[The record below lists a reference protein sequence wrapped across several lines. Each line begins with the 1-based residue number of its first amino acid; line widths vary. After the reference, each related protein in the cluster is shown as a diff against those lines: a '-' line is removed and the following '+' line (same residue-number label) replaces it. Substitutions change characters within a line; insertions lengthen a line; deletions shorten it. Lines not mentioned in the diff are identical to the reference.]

1 MPGVENSKRLLEDI
15 PNKIQ
20 NSLGIVADVNRLV
33 KDGRDYIEIRVS
45 PSSFPISYHGEF
57 HYRSRATKQQLTGVA
72 LSQFIM
78 HKTGFRWED
87 VTVDGISADDLD
99 IDSLRIFCRE
109 ALRRNRMSQEELNV
123 SNKELLDKL
132 HLTRDGKLKRSAIL
146 LFYHDP
152 SVIQNGCRVQIGKFG
167 EGADLQYQD
176 VLEGSL
182 IDTADK
188 VVDLIYLKYLKAK
201 ITFSH
206 DRRVELYPYARNAIR
221 ETVYNAIAH
230 NCYMFGTPIQ
240 IRIENDAMIIS
251 NRCVLPEGWTV
262 DTFMKPHDSVPY
274 NPDIANVF
282 YRAGYIEQ
290 WGRGIQ
296 NVCES
301 CDAVGAERPVYEILG
316 NSLRVHFKALAS
328 ALFDQDSISP
338 DGGQETRNGGL
349 DGGQETGNG
358 GLDGGQK
365 ARNGG
370 LAIRIV
376 NSLKINKYVTLQQIA
391 DSLKVSKR
399 AVEREVRKLQSN
411 GVVSREGGTRHGY
424 WQVNYG

>member
-1 MPGVENSKRLLEDI
+1 MTRGMPGVENSKRLLEDI

-20 NSLGIVADVNRLV
+20 NSLGIVADVNRLE
-33 KDGRDYIEIRVS
+33 KDGRDRVS

-221 ETVYNAIAH
+221 ETVFNAIAH

-240 IRIENDAMIIS
+240 IRIENEAIIIS

-262 DTFMKPHDSVPY
+262 NTFMEPHDSVPY

-296 NVCES
+296 KICES
-301 CDAVGAERPVYEILG
+301 CDAVGAERPVYEMIG
-316 NSLRVHFKALAS
+316 TSLRVHFKALES
-328 ALFDQDSISP
+328 ALFDQDL
-338 DGGQETRNGGL
+338 TNNNGGL
-349 DGGQETGNG
+349 
-358 GLDGGQK
+358 K
-365 ARNGG
+365 VKNGG
-370 LAIRIV
+370 LAVRIL
-376 NSLKINKYVTLQQIA
+376 NSLKINKYITLQQISE
-391 DSLKVSKR
+391 SLKVSKR
-399 AVEREVRKLQSN
+399 AVEREIRKLQN
-411 GVVSREGGTRHGY
+411 EGVVSREGGTRWGY
-424 WQVNYG
+424 WQINNE

>member
-33 KDGRDYIEIRVS
+33 KDGRDRVS

-221 ETVYNAIAH
+221 ETVFNAIAH

-296 NVCES
+296 KICES
-301 CDAVGAERPVYEILG
+301 CDAVGAERPVYEMIG
-316 NSLRVHFKALAS
+316 TSLRVHFKALES
-328 ALFDQDSISP
+328 ALFDQDL
-338 DGGQETRNGGL
+338 TNNNGGL
-349 DGGQETGNG
+349 
-358 GLDGGQK
+358 K
-365 ARNGG
+365 VKNGG
-370 LAIRIV
+370 LAVRIL
-376 NSLKINKYVTLQQIA
+376 NSLKINKYITLQQISE
-391 DSLKVSKR
+391 SLKVSKR
-399 AVEREVRKLQSN
+399 AVEREIRKLQN
-411 GVVSREGGTRHGY
+411 EGVVSREGGTRWGY
-424 WQVNYG
+424 WQINNE